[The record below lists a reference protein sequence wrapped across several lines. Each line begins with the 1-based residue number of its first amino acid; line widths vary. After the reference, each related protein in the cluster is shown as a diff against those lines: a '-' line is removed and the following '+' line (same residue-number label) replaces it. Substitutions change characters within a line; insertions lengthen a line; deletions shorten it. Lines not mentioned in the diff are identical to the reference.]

1 MFDPYD
7 EVKSTV
13 LHNGVKVHVL
23 EVPNC
28 AYAYC
33 NLVFGAGAMHDGDI
47 HAGLAHFV
55 EHMICAN
62 SGMTVM
68 QLQDY
73 FAEVGGSFEAA
84 TSWFGAWYGFKAPI
98 NHQRFDEGLAL
109 WSRATL
115 ATSLEQYFDREQT
128 IIASEFYQDFASQA
142 HARLAVERQRL
153 LFRGLPPSAAPTPLG
168 TIESLGAITLADVQ
182 TFHGAFYVPGNLSV
196 VCVGGL
202 SLAQVCE
209 KLERCEI
216 GVLPS
221 MDAPKTRELP
231 RAFMPRTASR
241 LVGDLSAGAAAN
253 QSTVVISA
261 LIQREVSSTAL
272 NVLCSMIAERAFG
285 DIRENRGLAYSVR
298 ASIQVYKAYNVLEI
312 VADDFPSS
320 KLREVERL
328 LRKVIARIPE
338 QVAVF
343 ERIRAQECASYLMI
357 DGTWQDVH
365 EKMCADIAR
374 EGRIVTMTEELARLE
389 ALQFEDVLALLPHL
403 RARQLFTTVMH
414 K

>member
-1 MFDPYD
+1 
-7 EVKSTV
+7 
-13 LHNGVKVHVL
+13 
-23 EVPNC
+23 
-28 AYAYC
+28 
-33 NLVFGAGAMHDGDI
+33 
-47 HAGLAHFV
+47 
-55 EHMICAN
+55 
-62 SGMTVM
+62 
-68 QLQDY
+68 
-73 FAEVGGSFEAA
+73 
-84 TSWFGAWYGFKAPI
+84 
-98 NHQRFDEGLAL
+98 
-109 WSRATL
+109 
-115 ATSLEQYFDREQT
+115 
-128 IIASEFYQDFASQA
+128 
-142 HARLAVERQRL
+142 
-153 LFRGLPPSAAPTPLG
+153 
-168 TIESLGAITLADVQ
+168 
-182 TFHGAFYVPGNLSV
+182 
-196 VCVGGL
+196 
-202 SLAQVCE
+202 
-209 KLERCEI
+209 
-216 GVLPS
+216 